1 MNHHPLFSTLV
12 LAGGKATRMNGQD
25 KGLVIWQGQPLISHV
40 LKNLPKDDIII
51 SCNRNLELYQQYG
64 RVVSDASPH
73 FIGPLA
79 GIAAALPL
87 CRYEWILITACD
99 MPCLPVGIADYL
111 WQHLDG
117 QKIAVAHDGEHLQ
130 PLLLLVHRSL
140 TDDIQQQVSQGFSSV
155 YKWLQRLAHAVVY
168 IEDKNVFMNVN
179 RLEESY

>member
-1 MNHHPLFSTLV
+1 MNHRPLFSTLV
-12 LAGGKATRMNGQD
+12 LAGGQATRMNGQD
-25 KGLVIWQGQPLISHV
+25 KGLVLWQGQALISHV
-40 LKNLPKDDIII
+40 LKNLPKDDIVI

-73 FIGPLA
+73 FVGPLA

-87 CRYEWILITACD
+87 CRYEWVLITACD

-117 QKIAVAHDGEHLQ
+117 RQIAVAHDGEHLQ

-140 TDDIQQQVSQGFSSV
+140 AEDAQQQVAQGFSSV

-168 IEDKNVFMNVN
+168 IEDKNVFVNVN
-179 RLEESY
+179 RLESS